1 MTIETKFN
9 IGQPV
14 WHLSGVYEVPMQDI
28 IFAIKIQ
35 YNVIGQIEA
44 CYTFPER
51 ITWNSWLKKSELF
64 ASQQEL
70 IDYKNK
76 NVC

>member
-14 WHLSGVYEVPMQDI
+14 WYYAGVYKVPMQDI
-28 IFAIKIQ
+28 IFAIKTQ
-35 YNVIGQIEA
+35 YDEFGKIETY
-44 CYTFPER
+44 YTFPGR
-51 ITWNSWLKKSELF
+51 ITWDGWLKEGELF

-70 IDYKNK
+70 IDFKNENK
-76 NVC
+76 K

>member
-14 WHLSGVYEVPMQDI
+14 WYFAGVYEVPMQDI
-28 IFAIKIQ
+28 IFAIKLR
-35 YNVIGQIEA
+35 YNEVGQIET

-51 ITWNSWLKKSELF
+51 ITWNSWMKESELF
-64 ASQQEL
+64 ASQQEM
-70 IDYKNK
+70 IDHKNQ
-76 NVC
+76 NQC